1 MSKCEPV
8 VACVR
13 RIAKEHEKQLIMLE
27 NFGLF
32 VFFKF
37 NFIGVQLSYNVVW
50 VSGVQQGEPVIG
62 VYTHTRILFS
72 HYKLLQT
79 IE

>member
-50 VSGVQQGEPVIG
+50 VSGV
-62 VYTHTRILFS
+62 
-72 HYKLLQT
+72 
-79 IE
+79 